1 MASETIQGS
10 VTPRWNTAQP
20 SYAAPL
26 RSIAATGAGISRF
39 GVGSV
44 RGDGDDGM
52 LIGGYTFHE
61 KEPADVVALL
71 DAASA
76 LLTDAPR

>member
-1 MASETIQGS
+1 MEH
-10 VTPRWNTAQP
+10 R
-20 SYAAPL
+20 AAVL
-26 RSIAATGAGISRF
+26 RGAAEIHRGHGAGISRF

-61 KEPADVVALL
+61 KEQDDVVALL